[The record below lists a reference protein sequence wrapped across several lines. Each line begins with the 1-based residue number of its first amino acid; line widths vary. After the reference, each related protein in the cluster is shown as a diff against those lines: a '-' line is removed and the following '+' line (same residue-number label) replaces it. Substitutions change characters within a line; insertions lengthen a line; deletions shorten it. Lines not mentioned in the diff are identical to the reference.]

1 MSPDL
6 VSQVLISAG
15 NEEDHNNE
23 TAAIDIGKL
32 QDESPGLVFSILSTP
47 DHTYTG
53 YNLRL
58 GRAKSLE
65 SNGVTAGTRRFVRG
79 ARTS

>member
-15 NEEDHNNE
+15 NEEDHNNK

-32 QDESPGLVFSILSTP
+32 QDEFPGLVSSILSTP
-47 DHTYTG
+47 DHTYHG
-53 YNLRL
+53 IHAEI
-58 GRAKSLE
+58 GE
-65 SNGVTAGTRRFVRG
+65 SHTFRK
-79 ARTS
+79 